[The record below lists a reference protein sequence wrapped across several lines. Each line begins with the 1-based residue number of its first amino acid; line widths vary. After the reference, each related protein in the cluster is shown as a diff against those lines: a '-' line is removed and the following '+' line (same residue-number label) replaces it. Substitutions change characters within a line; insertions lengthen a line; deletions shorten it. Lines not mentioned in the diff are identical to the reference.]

1 MNVEEFWNSAYIAAL
16 TRLPARAARREADLA
31 TELCIEHWR
40 SHRRHW
46 EPAYVTMWKDQD
58 VTEAVPNRHPGK
70 APPDN
75 L

>member
-1 MNVEEFWNSAYIAAL
+1 MNIEEFWNSAYIAAL
-16 TRLPARAARREADLA
+16 TRLPARDARREADLA

-46 EPAYVTMWKDQD
+46 EPGYSTMWKDQD
-58 VTEAVPNRHPGK
+58 VTSALPSQPPGQTL
-70 APPDN
+70 PDN